1 MRKDFIHFF
10 CLLFFVLFSF
20 SNAQAQFPY
29 NNSIVLGDDFSDFQN
44 VGGNVSFTPY
54 GAELTNNTSQ
64 TRGIYLNDLA
74 FTIDRGFIISFDYI
88 MTGRGSNGFGF
99 GDGLALVLFDGSV
112 IDPVMGA
119 NGSGLGYSYS
129 RSLYSNGNVN
139 GLSKGFLAVGLDLY
153 GNFKYRMANYTEFRN
168 GIRTLT
174 GEDNHVT
181 IRGQGDLQKG
191 YPVLISQSVSDINKR
206 YKLDISNGEY
216 TSNFEAPDTDFS
228 FSLRENR
235 GNDLSDIDAGFGHPS
250 YRKVT
255 VSMYPGLKESVKG
268 FFINVE
274 IIHGNQMNRIIKD
287 YFIPNSS
294 SIVYKEAKTEGTDEY
309 VTKVLKAPKT
319 FKIGFTAATGGAM
332 QVNMVRNLSVYLPF
346 SPVVQD
352 VLMDDVC
359 RDKPTVIDV
368 LANSV
373 GFDTNLYEEEGDLHP
388 LGKKEFLDPYSFNFM
403 TLINGILENT
413 VNPYLAITAA
423 GVYEYDPVTSKVV
436 FMPNDEGVSQA
447 SDVVYFSIRN
457 KKKIANNFDLGNEQF
472 RSKSATVKL
481 NFGHNCNDILII
493 NGNAI

>member
-1 MRKDFIHFF
+1 M
-10 CLLFFVLFSF
+10 
-20 SNAQAQFPY
+20 
-29 NNSIVLGDDFSDFQN
+29 VLGDDFSDFQN
-44 VGGNVSFTPY
+44 IGGNVSFTPY
-54 GAELTNNTSQ
+54 GAELTNNMTQ

-88 MTGRGSNGFGF
+88 MTGSGSSQYGF

-112 IDPVMGA
+112 MDPIMGA
-119 NGSGLGYSYS
+119 NGAGLGYSYL
-129 RSLYSNGNVN
+129 RSLYVNKNVN
-139 GLSKGFLAVGLDLY
+139 GLSKGFLAVGLDLF
-153 GNFKYRMANYTEFRN
+153 GNFKNRMADDSEIRN
-168 GIRTLT
+168 GIRILA
-174 GEDNHVT
+174 GDDNHVT
-181 IRGQGDLQKG
+181 IRGQGDLLEG

-235 GNDLSDIDAGFGHPS
+235 ENNLSDIGASFGHPS

-255 VSMYPGLKESVKG
+255 VSMFPGLKESVKG

-274 IIHGNQMNRIIKD
+274 IVHGNQMNRIIKD

-294 SIVYKEAKTEGTDEY
+294 SIVYKEAKDKETDEK

-319 FKIGFTAATGGAM
+319 FKIGFTGATGGAM

-352 VLMDDVC
+352 VLMEDVC
-359 RDKPTVIDV
+359 RDKPTLIDV

-373 GFDTNLYEEEGDLHP
+373 GFDTNLYEEEGDSHP

-403 TLINGILENT
+403 TSINGILENT

-423 GVYEYDPVTSKVV
+423 GVYEYDPVTSQIV
-436 FMPNDEGVSQA
+436 FMPKDEGVSQA

-457 KKKIANNFDLGNEQF
+457 KKKIVNNFDLGNEQF
-472 RSKSATVKL
+472 RSKSAAIKL
-481 NFGHNCNDILII
+481 NFGHKCNDILII